1 MGEDT
6 KLGGD
11 MKTHGLL
18 TVFLNGTERC
28 AATRR
33 PEGRRIGCRKGA
45 SRAGAGCCASLGV
58 VATAAL
64 VVGLAPPASAQ
75 DEGADD
81 MVEEIIVTAR
91 KREDTL
97 QEVPLSVTAFT
108 TEHIEERNF
117 RDLQDVSQETSGLVY
132 ENFATAGLST
142 AAVIRGMGQTFTTA
156 RIQNTAVFLDGV
168 YLQRQSMINPG
179 LMDLER
185 VEIVKGPQNSQF
197 GRNAFSG
204 VVNYVTKRSEREF
217 AADLS
222 ATYGSGGRL
231 DARASASFP
240 VAEDTLYLRLA
251 AGTSTLDGHTDNDHP
266 LAGAGPSGHR
276 RYTDDRVGGWND
288 GFRSASVH
296 WTPGLGWDVEL
307 GYYRTDTNREPQ
319 AYYDL
324 NGARYAYD
332 TAEFGGPPTFAF
344 LAPLGTNCNETITFS
359 SRAPF
364 PARGP
369 HAFCG
374 ELPTSPPALPDP
386 KLEAAGFGGMSGR
399 IAIDPRSLAVDAS
412 STITRLKIDYD
423 LDETLALSYQF
434 GYVEHEADGFGTVE
448 GRASLVGSS
457 VAYVPVRETPFPPF
471 VTQLGPPGSLGAI
484 AQASTFNA
492 TPSEALESTSHELRL
507 TRSTDE
513 LTLRVGA
520 YRSQNDDE
528 DGGTF
533 FFVPPCSD
541 AASCGT
547 PVPTGT
553 NPLSG
558 RFIAVVPVVPGVV
571 HIGIP
576 HFFDTGHAVLGN
588 QVSYEDTVSA
598 VFGDLEWRVSD
609 RTTLALEARYTS
621 EDKSFQQ
628 FSTTFGA
635 AMPDNVA
642 ASDEQNFTF
651 FTPRLILERQ
661 LGDASMV
668 YGLVA
673 QGVKTGGFNA
683 VDPAANPGQAVYD
696 EEQNTTFEV
705 GTKNRF
711 LDGRLTL
718 NAALY
723 VIDWSDVQGS
733 EAAASPDAWTND
745 VVGNIGDA
753 SVTGLEIDGWLRATD
768 NVSIDYHLGYS
779 NAEYEDAV
787 YLSSVA
793 GPNSSWGCNGS
804 VCRADGRVDG
814 NQVERT
820 AKWQYG
826 AGLNVGR
833 SLANDWRFGARIDF
847 NYRSKMYATPMN
859 LAHNGDRMLAN
870 ANASLGNGVLGFVLW
885 GRNILDEEY
894 VANSFVLPSFTRYIV
909 GLGARR
915 TIGLTASYN
924 M

>member
-1 MGEDT
+1 
-6 KLGGD
+6 
-11 MKTHGLL
+11 MKTDGSLL
-18 TVFLNGTERC
+18 GTL
-28 AATRR
+28 
-33 PEGRRIGCRKGA
+33 A
-45 SRAGAGCCASLGV
+45 SAML
-58 VATAAL
+58 L
-64 VVGLAPPASAQ
+64 VGLAPPASAQ
-75 DEGADD
+75 TDGVEGI
-81 MVEEIIVTAR
+81 EEIIVTAR

-108 TEHIEERNF
+108 AGHLEERNF
-117 RDLQDVSQETSGLVY
+117 RDLQDVSQETSGLIY

-168 YLQRQSMINPG
+168 YLQRQSMVNPG

-204 VVNYVTKRSEREF
+204 VVNYVTKRSEREPDAEVSVTF
-217 AADLS
+217 GTGD
-222 ATYGSGGRL
+222 RV

-240 VAEDTLYLRLA
+240 VAADTLYLRVA
-251 AGTSTLDGHTDNDHP
+251 AGTSTFDGHTDNDHP
-266 LAGAGPSGHR
+266 FAGSGPSGDR
-276 RYTDDRVGGWND
+276 GTDDRVGGWND
-288 GFRSASVH
+288 SFQSASLH
-296 WTPGLGWDVEL
+296 WMPGLDWDIEL
-307 GYYRTDTNREPQ
+307 GFYQTDSNREPQ
-319 AYYDL
+319 AFYNL

-344 LAPLGTNCNETITFS
+344 AAPLGTNCNETITFS
-359 SRAPF
+359 SRVPF

-374 ELPTSPPALPDP
+374 ELPASPPVLPDP
-386 KLEAAGFGGMSGR
+386 KLEAAGFGDTSGR
-399 IAIDPRSLAVDAS
+399 IVIDPRSVAVDAS

-423 LDETLALSYQF
+423 FDESLVVSYQF
-434 GYVEHEADGFGTVE
+434 GYVDHEADGFGTAE

-457 VAYVPVRETPFPPF
+457 VAYVPVRQTPFPPF
-471 VTQLGPPGSLGAI
+471 LTQLGPPGSFGAI
-484 AQASTFNA
+484 AHASTFNA
-492 TPSEALESTSHELRL
+492 NPSETLESTSHELRL
-507 TRSTDE
+507 TRSTE
-513 LTLRVGA
+513 GLTLRAGL

-533 FFVPPCSD
+533 FFLPPCAD
-541 AASCGT
+541 DASCGA
-547 PVPTGT
+547 PVPTGA
-553 NPLSG
+553 NPLAG
-558 RFIAVVPVVPGVV
+558 RFIAIVPVIPGTV

-576 HFFDTGHAVLGN
+576 HVYDTGHGMMGN
-588 QVSYEDTVSA
+588 HVSYEDQVAA
-598 VFGDLEWRVSD
+598 VFGDLEWRMSD

-621 EDKSFQQ
+621 ESKSFEQ

-642 ASDEQNFTF
+642 ASDEQDFTF
-651 FTPRLILERQ
+651 FTPRLILERKFA
-661 LGDASMV
+661 DDSML

-683 VDPAANPGQAVYD
+683 VDPAANPDQAVYA
-696 EEQNTTFEV
+696 EEQNTTIEV

-718 NAALY
+718 NAAFY

-753 SVTGLEIDGWLRATD
+753 SVVGFEVDGGLRASD
-768 NVSIDYHLGYS
+768 NVSIDYHLAYS

-793 GPNSSWGCNGS
+793 GPNSSWGCNDS

-826 AGLNVGR
+826 AGVNLAR
-833 SLANDWRFGARIDF
+833 SFGDGWTLGARLDF
-847 NYRSKMYATPMN
+847 NYRSKMYATPLN
-859 LAHNGDRMLAN
+859 LAHNGGRMLAN
-870 ANASLGNGVLGFVLW
+870 ANASLTNGVLSFALW

-915 TIGLTASYN
+915 TIGLTVGYN
-924 M
+924 L

>member
-1 MGEDT
+1 
-6 KLGGD
+6 
-11 MKTHGLL
+11 MKTHGSLP
-18 TVFLNGTERC
+18 VFLNGGRRC
-28 AATRR
+28 AAIRR
-33 PEGRRIGCRKGA
+33 PAACPIRRGKAAVRLWFRGGGCWGT
-45 SRAGAGCCASLGV
+45 SLGV
-58 VATAAL
+58 LASAVL
-64 VVGLAPPASAQ
+64 FPGLALPASAQ
-75 DEGADD
+75 DEGAGII
-81 MVEEIIVTAR
+81 EEIVVTAR

-108 TEHIEERNF
+108 TEQLEGRNF
-117 RDLQDVSQETSGLVY
+117 RDLQDVAQETSGLVY

-142 AAVIRGMGQTFTTA
+142 AAVVRGMGQTFTTA

-204 VVNYVTKRSEREF
+204 VVNYVTKRSEREL

-222 ATYGSGGRL
+222 ATYGNGDRV
-231 DARASASFP
+231 DARANASLP
-240 VAEDTLYLRLA
+240 ILADTLYLRLA
-251 AGTSTLDGHTDNDHP
+251 VGTSTFDGHTGNDHP
-266 LAGAGPSGHR
+266 FASSGPGGDR
-276 RYTDDRVGGWND
+276 NTDDRIGGWND
-288 GFRSASVH
+288 QFHSASLH
-296 WTPGLGWDVEL
+296 WTPGLDWDIEL
-307 GYYRTDTNREPQ
+307 GYYQTDSIREPQ
-319 AYYDL
+319 AFYNL

-332 TAEFGGPPTFAF
+332 TAEFGGPPAFAF
-344 LAPLGTNCNETITFS
+344 VAPLGTNCNETVTFS
-359 SRAPF
+359 TRAPF
-364 PARGP
+364 PAQGP

-374 ELPTSPPALPDP
+374 ELPTSPPVLPDP
-386 KLEAAGFGGMSGR
+386 KLEAAGFGDTSGR
-399 IAIDPRSLAVDAS
+399 IVIDPRSLAVDAS

-423 LDETLALSYQF
+423 LDESLDLSYQF
-434 GYVEHEADGFGTVE
+434 GQVEHEADGFGTAE

-457 VAYVPVRETPFPPF
+457 VAYVPVRQTPFPPF
-471 VTQLGPPGSLGAI
+471 VQQLGPPGSFGAI
-484 AQASTFNA
+484 AHAATFNA

-507 TRSTDE
+507 TRSTE
-513 LTLRVGA
+513 KLTLRVGL
-520 YRSQNDDE
+520 YQSQTDDE

-541 AASCGT
+541 GANCRV
-547 PVPTGT
+547 PVPSGA
-553 NPLSG
+553 NPLAG
-558 RFIAVVPVVPGVV
+558 RFIAVVPVVPGAV
-571 HIGIP
+571 HVGIP
-576 HFFDTGHAVLGN
+576 HVYDTGHGVLGN
-588 QVSYEDTVSA
+588 HVSYEDKVGA
-598 VFGDLEWRVSD
+598 VFGDLEWQMSD
-609 RTTLALEARYTS
+609 RTTLAVEARYTT
-621 EDKSFQQ
+621 ERKSFEQ

-635 AMPDNVA
+635 PMPDNVA
-642 ASDEQNFTF
+642 ATDEQKFTF
-651 FTPRLILERQ
+651 FTPRLILERK
-661 LGDASMV
+661 LADDNMV

-683 VDPAANPGQAVYD
+683 VDPAANPGQAVYA
-696 EEQNTTFEV
+696 EEQNTTYEI

-711 LDGRLTL
+711 LDGRLTV
-718 NAALY
+718 NAAFY

-753 SVTGLEIDGWLRATD
+753 SVVGFEVDGWLRPSD
-768 NVSIDYHLGYS
+768 NVSIDYHLAYTD
-779 NAEYEDAV
+779 AEYEDAV

-826 AGLNVGR
+826 AGLNVSR
-833 SLANDWRFGARIDF
+833 SLGDGWRLGARIDF

-870 ANASLGNGVLGFVLW
+870 ANASLAKGKLSFVMW

-915 TIGLTASYN
+915 TIGVTVGYN
-924 M
+924 L